1 MSVEELCERIWDG
14 GYTSLTELNYDL
26 NELRQAE
33 YSDGFTAGYN
43 KAADDLKKLA
53 KELEPF

>member
-1 MSVEELCERIWDG
+1 M
-14 GYTSLTELNYDL
+14 TELNYDL
-26 NELRQAE
+26 NELRQAG